1 VNNTSSSAIFPPWER
16 PHCLHQANGAA
27 AIDTADHSAAFAEIC
42 NWPHLLHAFQRAAC
56 GKRRRPAVATFEFQ
70 VADRLLRLRADL
82 LDGSYSPGPYTHF
95 FIHEPK
101 HRKISAATFR
111 DRVVHHALCAVIEPR
126 FERVFI
132 PDSYA
137 NRIGKGSHRAIDR
150 LQQFARRHRYV
161 LRADLRQHFAS
172 IDHAILLDSL
182 RSQVPEADIM
192 HLIELI
198 LAGGRDV
205 LCDQYDMV
213 WFPEDDLLAVCRP
226 RGLPIGNLTS
236 QFWSN
241 CYLHPFDLFV
251 KRELGCRA
259 YLRYVDDFALF
270 ADDKATLWKW
280 KEAIRSRLAGLR
292 LTIHERST
300 QVTPTATGIPWLGFV
315 VFPDHRRLK
324 ARKVRYATRRLGQ
337 RYDAY
342 RSGAISF
349 GEFDA
354 SVRGWINHARHA
366 DSWGLRR
373 HLLEPFVLM
382 PGDVPRGQAD
392 GTRKPKKISRA
403 PLRGAQ

>member
-1 VNNTSSSAIFPPWER
+1 MAQACPVRTRLARRAHSKTGRHLDSLPWRPPFSVYRLQGALCLIQPPSKRPISATMPLTCAYWPSLSQLQRCASRRYSRRRLSAASASCSAVWRRTPRALCAVKSASWQSSAASIRRRVTVWRYARGKRSPCGTNQFSRSNSRVNNTSSSAILPPWEC
-16 PHCLHQANGAA
+16 PHCLHQASGAA
-27 AIDTADHSAAFAEIC
+27 AIDTADHSAAFAQIC

-101 HRKISAATFR
+101 QRKISAATFR

-192 HLIELI
+192 QLIELI

-205 LCDQYDMV
+205 LRD
-213 WFPEDDLLAVCRP
+213 
-226 RGLPIGNLTS
+226 
-236 QFWSN
+236 
-241 CYLHPFDLFV
+241 
-251 KRELGCRA
+251 
-259 YLRYVDDFALF
+259 
-270 ADDKATLWKW
+270 
-280 KEAIRSRLAGLR
+280 
-292 LTIHERST
+292 
-300 QVTPTATGIPWLGFV
+300 
-315 VFPDHRRLK
+315 
-324 ARKVRYATRRLGQ
+324 
-337 RYDAY
+337 
-342 RSGAISF
+342 
-349 GEFDA
+349 
-354 SVRGWINHARHA
+354 
-366 DSWGLRR
+366 
-373 HLLEPFVLM
+373 
-382 PGDVPRGQAD
+382 
-392 GTRKPKKISRA
+392 
-403 PLRGAQ
+403 